1 MKTTRLFPLEFGR
14 LLQNRLT
21 WLMIL
26 LTVIS
31 PAAGLFLYKPATATT
46 MLSLYL
52 ANPAIAGGVV
62 GGILFGLLTI
72 FELDRVS
79 RSRADVLMDAAVS
92 PLTMAL
98 VRLLALLAAAVV
110 TVALTMLVWLPISMH
125 LIGSVFGGMDYVL
138 AYLLLMGL
146 ALPLSILA
154 AAAAYQFT
162 RRVDLSLVLFAAF
175 AALSLTVW
183 ADDWQLCWLNPCVW
197 ALSDDFSN
205 FRIFRSVAWMRL
217 TWLAALAGVWAV
229 SYLCIRQYGKG
240 VLGSLAAS
248 VRRIYRPAIALL
260 LLVCSGTAYAAQ
272 PLVDQSNPDE
282 MAMTFYEVPYAE
294 NVVCTGRSA
303 QVFPN
308 TSTGSLSGTA
318 SYQFQNTSGQKQNV
332 AFGINPGYTI
342 SNVQVNGADVPFSVS
357 EYQEYN
363 EAMLEVTLP
372 ADEQAELVMEYS
384 GFPQESRNMS
394 TMQGSKEIST
404 EYLCLENSAL
414 SPRLMNVMPGENGYP
429 ATIEITLPASM
440 TAIPFGSS
448 EAEVVAE
455 HDNSTKTWRY
465 EANGTGGILYAGDYI
480 CENIEAGGMTIEFY
494 YGRKHQSVMEAAGAV
509 EAVKSVVDYC
519 TEHYGSLSFG
529 TGETLKLIQSRV
541 TGGGYATN
549 GASLLDEADFT
560 ADNLGNADKGGGAG
574 EVMIHELVH
583 QWWGLGNMFDTSDAT
598 SPWSAEGLT
607 VYTTYRIVKELYGD
621 AYAQEHYIDQWQQAV
636 DDYYLDFYVR
646 NPDYLANLPEDK
658 QLEITGNLTYVRQY
672 CEMPLKILKAE
683 QLVGGEDAFDQILNR
698 LFNRELDPMYPYLTY
713 QDFLNA
719 CGLAEEDLNL
729 D

>member
-1 MKTTRLFPLEFGR
+1 
-14 LLQNRLT
+14 
-21 WLMIL
+21 MIL

-98 VRLLALLAAAVV
+98 VRLLALLAVAVV

-217 TWLAALAGVWAV
+217 TWLAALAGVWTV

-448 EAEVVAE
+448 EAEVIAE

>member
-1 MKTTRLFPLEFGR
+1 MKTMRLFPLELKR
-14 LLQNRLT
+14 LLQSRLT
-21 WLMIL
+21 WLMMA
-26 LTVIS
+26 LTVLS
-31 PAAGLFLYKPATATT
+31 PVLGLVLYKPATSTT
-46 MLSLYL
+46 MLSMYL
-52 ANPAIAGGVV
+52 ANPAIAGGVA
-62 GGILFGLLTI
+62 GAILFGLLTI

-217 TWLAALAGVWAV
+217 TWLAALAGVWMV

-303 QVFPN
+303 QVFPKQN
-308 TSTGSLSGTA
+308 STPMSGIKTA
-318 SYQFQNTSGQKQNV
+318 S
-332 AFGINPGYTI
+332 
-342 SNVQVNGADVPFSVS
+342 
-357 EYQEYN
+357 
-363 EAMLEVTLP
+363 
-372 ADEQAELVMEYS
+372 
-384 GFPQESRNMS
+384 
-394 TMQGSKEIST
+394 
-404 EYLCLENSAL
+404 
-414 SPRLMNVMPGENGYP
+414 
-429 ATIEITLPASM
+429 
-440 TAIPFGSS
+440 
-448 EAEVVAE
+448 
-455 HDNSTKTWRY
+455 
-465 EANGTGGILYAGDYI
+465 
-480 CENIEAGGMTIEFY
+480 
-494 YGRKHQSVMEAAGAV
+494 
-509 EAVKSVVDYC
+509 
-519 TEHYGSLSFG
+519 
-529 TGETLKLIQSRV
+529 
-541 TGGGYATN
+541 
-549 GASLLDEADFT
+549 
-560 ADNLGNADKGGGAG
+560 
-574 EVMIHELVH
+574 
-583 QWWGLGNMFDTSDAT
+583 
-598 SPWSAEGLT
+598 
-607 VYTTYRIVKELYGD
+607 
-621 AYAQEHYIDQWQQAV
+621 
-636 DDYYLDFYVR
+636 
-646 NPDYLANLPEDK
+646 
-658 QLEITGNLTYVRQY
+658 
-672 CEMPLKILKAE
+672 
-683 QLVGGEDAFDQILNR
+683 
-698 LFNRELDPMYPYLTY
+698 
-713 QDFLNA
+713 
-719 CGLAEEDLNL
+719 
-729 D
+729 